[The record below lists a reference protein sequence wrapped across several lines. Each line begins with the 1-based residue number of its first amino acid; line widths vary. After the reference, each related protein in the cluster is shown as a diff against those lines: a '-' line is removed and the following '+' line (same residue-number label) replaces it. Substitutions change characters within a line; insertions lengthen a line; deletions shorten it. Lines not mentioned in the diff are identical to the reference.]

1 MVVHGLWIINKAGG
15 LVFQRNYAGVYSFH
29 QAFVTRYSPLSRTD
43 PPVLDVC
50 RDILEGLSSLT
61 ANEYLVLAGTLH
73 GVHAIT
79 SKLSPTGKG
88 SGVQVIEGEDFKL
101 NIMLTLTGT
110 SRDQHKP
117 YVWSVR
123 LTVRPHRNMT
133 QVPSLCSSRH
143 YPTRIPSRRFRKSM
157 KLVSSPRG
165 LVWLTYPWQ

>member
-15 LVFQRNYAGVYSFH
+15 LVFQRNYA
-29 QAFVTRYSPLSRTD
+29 
-43 PPVLDVC
+43 
-50 RDILEGLSSLT
+50 EGLSSLT

-110 SRDQHKP
+110 KFVLITSLPHPNPESTLQKVYEAYSDAVMKNPFYTLEMPINVNGFDERIRTI
-117 YVWSVR
+117 VAS
-123 LTVRPHRNMT
+123 TV
-133 QVPSLCSSRH
+133 
-143 YPTRIPSRRFRKSM
+143 
-157 KLVSSPRG
+157 G
-165 LVWLTYPWQ
+165 